1 MILQQMFMRGNRIRR
16 CHKETPGAM
25 CLSRRFLMV
34 FGLIIQQAKDSNVV
48 LAGLCYFFS
57 PLIVII
63 DGEVFLCAGKENE

>member
-1 MILQQMFMRGNRIRR
+1 
-16 CHKETPGAM
+16 
-25 CLSRRFLMV
+25 MV